1 MTPRT
6 PITFAVVCLFAIVL
20 VAAPAPA
27 QSAASGLVG
36 QLSNGLNISQTQAKG
51 GAGALF
57 GLAKTRLSP
66 SEFSQVANAV
76 PNMPSLLKAAPTT
89 SGGSSELSALEGALG
104 SSGSS
109 SSLGSLGTLASTAE
123 AFHKLGLSPD
133 MATKFV
139 PIMTKYVES
148 KGGSSTASL
157 LEKAWK

>member
-1 MTPRT
+1 MNPR
-6 PITFAVVCLFAIVL
+6 PQIIFVVVCLFTIV
-20 VAAPAPA
+20 VGAAPALA

-66 SEFSQVANAV
+66 SEFSQVSNAV
-76 PNMPSLLKAAPTT
+76 PNMPSLLKAAPAT
-89 SGGSSELSALEGALG
+89 SGGSSELSTLEGAMG
-104 SSGSS
+104 SSGSM
-109 SSLGSLGTLASTAE
+109 GSLGRLAETAE

-148 KGGSSTASL
+148 KGGSSTAAL

>member
-1 MTPRT
+1 MNPRT
-6 PITFAVVCLFAIVL
+6 QLALAVVCLFAV
-20 VAAPAPA
+20 VFGAAPAPA

-36 QLSNGLNISQTQAKG
+36 QLSNGLNISQSQAKG
-51 GAGALF
+51 GAGSLF
-57 GLAKTRLSP
+57 SLAKTRLSP

-89 SGGSSELSALEGALG
+89 SGGSSELSSLEGALG

-109 SSLGSLGTLASTAE
+109 MGSLGTLASTAE
-123 AFHKLGLSPD
+123 AFHKLGLSPE

-148 KGGSSTASL
+148 KGGASTAAL

>member
-1 MTPRT
+1 MKL
-6 PITFAVVCLFAIVL
+6 PITLVCLLAMVFA
-20 VAAPAPA
+20 AASATA
-27 QSAASGLVG
+27 QSAATGLIG

-57 GLAKTRLSP
+57 GLAKSRLSL
-66 SEFSQVANAV
+66 SEFGQVANSV
-76 PNMPSLLKAAPTT
+76 PNMPALLKAAPATG
-89 SGGSSELSALEGALG
+89 SSSELASLESAVG
-104 SSGSS
+104 SSGSM
-109 SSLGSLGTLASTAE
+109 GSLGRLAETAE